1 MIYYVMKF
9 FSWIAC
15 RFYMDSCNSLGRFLG
30 RLTWKAVPK
39 KRKQL
44 AKDNIMRCL
53 GVDEAEAERI
63 AKASWVQFGPMLME
77 VLRYP
82 KLIEN
87 GTMQQYVT
95 IDGLDYLKEAIAAGQ
110 GGVIATSHSDSWEI
124 MGAALAQYGV
134 PLVGVAMKQKNNAAN
149 KFILEYRELSGM
161 HITYK
166 SDVREMFKLIKEGW
180 LIGLIMDQDPSL
192 RDGIIVDFFNRKTN
206 SVTGPATLARF
217 QNAPIF
223 PGQIEHRPDGGHHI
237 TIYPPIYV
245 EKTKDKKADIEK
257 TVQELNNILEQHIR
271 QHPEDW
277 FWLHDRWK
285 SVRSIGLD

>member
-15 RFYMDSCNSLGRFLG
+15 RFSMDSCNSLGRFFG

-39 KRKQL
+39 KRKKL

>member
-15 RFYMDSCNSLGRFLG
+15 RFSMDSCNSLGRFLG

-223 PGQIEHRPDGGHHI
+223 LGQIEHRPDGGHHI

>member
-9 FSWIAC
+9 FSGIAC
-15 RFYMDSCNSLGRFLG
+15 RFSMDSCNSLGRFLG

>member
-9 FSWIAC
+9 FIWRAC
-15 RFYMDSCNSLGRFLG
+15 RFSMDSCNSLGRFLG

>member
-15 RFYMDSCNSLGRFLG
+15 RFSMDSCNSLGRFLG

-95 IDGLDYLKEAIAAGQ
+95 IDGLEYLKEAIAAGQ

-271 QHPEDW
+271 QHP
-277 FWLHDRWK
+277 
-285 SVRSIGLD
+285 RSQP

>member
-1 MIYYVMKF
+1 
-9 FSWIAC
+9 
-15 RFYMDSCNSLGRFLG
+15 MDSCNSLGRFLG

>member
-15 RFYMDSCNSLGRFLG
+15 RFSMDSCNSLGRFLG

>member
-1 MIYYVMKF
+1 
-9 FSWIAC
+9 
-15 RFYMDSCNSLGRFLG
+15 
-30 RLTWKAVPK
+30 
-39 KRKQL
+39 
-44 AKDNIMRCL
+44 
-53 GVDEAEAERI
+53 
-63 AKASWVQFGPMLME
+63 
-77 VLRYP
+77 
-82 KLIEN
+82 
-87 GTMQQYVT
+87 
-95 IDGLDYLKEAIAAGQ
+95 
-110 GGVIATSHSDSWEI
+110 
-124 MGAALAQYGV
+124 
-134 PLVGVAMKQKNNAAN
+134 KQKNNAAN

>member
-15 RFYMDSCNSLGRFLG
+15 RFSMDSCNSLGRFLG

-63 AKASWVQFGPMLME
+63 AKASWVQFGPRLME

>member
-15 RFYMDSCNSLGRFLG
+15 RFSMDSCNSLGRFLG
-30 RLTWKAVPK
+30 RLTWKTVPK

>member
-15 RFYMDSCNSLGRFLG
+15 RFSMDSCNSLGRFLG

-223 PGQIEHRPDGGHHI
+223 PRQIEHRPDGGHHI